1 MKRMKNLMM
10 LVILLIGI
18 QQLSAQST
26 NSKTSSIKGNC
37 VDVSPDYEGPRA
49 TVTFK
54 TQSRQNVS
62 PLIKKINEFTNQDHL
77 LTEKV
82 IIELRSR
89 GDLSEMKILKDADYL
104 KLSEKAR
111 MNAIKESEV
120 IEIINN
126 LK

>member
-54 TQSRQNVS
+54 TQSRQIVS

>member
-1 MKRMKNLMM
+1 MKKMKNLMM
-10 LVILLIGI
+10 LVILFIGI

-26 NSKTSSIKGNC
+26 SSSTSIAKGNC

-54 TQSRQNVS
+54 TQSRQSVS

-82 IIELRSR
+82 VIELRSR
-89 GDLSEMKILKDADYL
+89 GDLSEMKIMKDADYL

-126 LK
+126 NK